1 MIGKGPVI
9 KTEKTTAEYRAP
21 NLISIALPSSTNKK
35 QRRSVPSEYGL
46 GFDISLSYDDT
57 NFGDDLMFIVYNDR
71 CFNCNSTTATC
82 TMLVIPR
89 IKSKFIS

>member
-1 MIGKGPVI
+1 MLGKGPVI

-21 NLISIALPSSTNKK
+21 NIISIALPSSTNKK
-35 QRRSVPSEYGL
+35 QRRSVSSEYGL

-71 CFNCNSTTATC
+71 CYNCNSTTTTC
-82 TMLVIPR
+82 TMLVFSRFKLNI
-89 IKSKFIS
+89 IT